1 MNSHTARDFA
11 SLTRIGKIRRIGQL
25 AAAALSEYDIR
36 AHSQRIHSFATNL
49 LYRVQS
55 DAGERFVL
63 RMAYPGWR
71 TLEDLCAEA
80 AWLDALHADT
90 DIGAPL
96 VIHSSNGD
104 SVLPM
109 SGLGVPDTW
118 YATLMTWVDGRLLA
132 HQLTCANNEI

>member
-36 AHSQRIHSFATNL
+36 VHSQRIHSFATNL

-55 DAGERFVL
+55 DTGERFVL

-71 TLEDLCAEA
+71 
-80 AWLDALHADT
+80 
-90 DIGAPL
+90 
-96 VIHSSNGD
+96 
-104 SVLPM
+104 
-109 SGLGVPDTW
+109 
-118 YATLMTWVDGRLLA
+118 
-132 HQLTCANNEI
+132 